1 MVASREGHE
10 DIVRLLLQ
18 KGAFVDARDGFRRSA
33 LLLQKSMSTWEL
45 LKFSW
50 SMKGCLWAI
59 VIRVNSQISGT
70 IWLAYFLKSTIQ
82 TYCLGLG
89 ISGGCYQGLRNMII
103 SLSILLHCYTQSK
116 FMTRSYIVIFC

>member
-1 MVASREGHE
+1 MDS
-10 DIVRLLLQ
+10 
-18 KGAFVDARDGFRRSA
+18 DAV
-33 LLLQKSMSTWEL
+33 LYCWQKSMSTWEL

-89 ISGGCYQGLRNMII
+89 ISGMLSGLKEHDH
-103 SLSILLHCYTQSK
+103 LSFYTSPLLYPIKVHDKELHRY
-116 FMTRSYIVIFC
+116 FLLEFIRYYDG